1 MAPLSPLTQGLDHF
15 LVERL
20 VEPTAT
26 TVQAASRVVLARQA
40 TTTIVT
46 GTVVATETT
55 VLSGGAIA
63 GIVIGSIV
71 GFLLIC
77 WIIRACMNWGR
88 PDTWGT
94 TFEPAHEKTRSRS
107 RRGDT
112 YYHHETHGPRRSHSR
127 HSHHSHHSHH
137 RSPRRSTEVRD
148 VYYSRQ
154 VTPQRVPSR
163 GRSPQAPPAV
173 YQVRPETTARES
185 RRKSRSTR
193 Y

>member
-1 MAPLSPLTQGLDHF
+1 MAPLSYLTQGLGHL
-15 LVERL
+15 LVDRL

-26 TVQAASRVVLARQA
+26 TPQAASRVVLARQA

-46 GTVVATETT
+46 GGTVVATDAN

-63 GIVIGSIV
+63 GIVIGSIL

-88 PDTWGT
+88 PNSWGT
-94 TFEPAHEKTRSRS
+94 TFEPAHEKPRSRS
-107 RRGDT
+107 RRGET

-127 HSHHSHHSHH
+127 HSHH

-154 VTPQRVPSR
+154 VTPQRVASR

-173 YQVRPETTARES
+173 YQVRPETNARES
-185 RRKSRSTR
+185 RRKSRNNR